1 MSDNIPLQSQ
11 DFLMFSHK
19 WCFETITS
27 SLNYYQGNGQVERTI
42 QTLKLVFEK
51 ADCENK
57 DLYLSLLEFRNTS
70 VSGLSYS
77 PPLILMSKRLP
88 SKLPCAGKLLEPCVV
103 DVTDFL
109 CVVRS
114 H

>member
-1 MSDNIPLQSQ
+1 MVSRKW
-11 DFLMFSHK
+11 DFK
-19 WCFETITS
+19 TITS
-27 SLNYYQGNGQVERTI
+27 SPNYHQGNGQVERTI
-42 QTLKLVFEK
+42 QALKHVFEK

-70 VSGLSYS
+70 ISGLPYS
-77 PPLILMSKRLP
+77 PALILMSKRLR
-88 SKLPCAGKLLEPCVV
+88 SKLPCDCKLLEPCVV

-109 CVVRS
+109 CAVQS

>member
-1 MSDNIPLQSQ
+1 
-11 DFLMFSHK
+11 MFSRK
-19 WCFETITS
+19 WGFKTITS
-27 SLNYYQGNGQVERTI
+27 SPNYCQGNGQVDRTI
-42 QTLKLVFEK
+42 QTLKHVFEK

-70 VSGLSYS
+70 VSGLPYS
-77 PPLILMSKRLP
+77 PALILMGKRLP

-103 DVTDFL
+103 DVNDFL
-109 CVVRS
+109 CAVQS